1 MFGDPF
7 YHATMRKSVAV
18 FGTLFNNLQVV
29 RRNSSGNVI
38 NTLKVPLAYGPK
50 QKFLAALDRDT
61 GRDASLAI
69 KLPRMAFEI
78 TSLAI
83 DANQR
88 LVKRAAIEETNTSD
102 VTKKKLI
109 KHYTT
114 YDIGMSLYILAKN
127 QDDGL
132 QLVEQIL
139 PYFQPE
145 YTVTIKPIDG
155 WTTLK
160 QDVPVVL
167 TGIQI
172 NDEYE
177 GDYTARRVLTYQLD
191 FTMKM
196 KFYGPA
202 SNTGIIRE
210 INIDFEGDSS
220 MSQLLEEMDI
230 RVTQTEAGPDDN
242 YTVTTVIDGGG
253 NNVQTS
259 TSTYTLTVAAKGI
272 GTGNAYYYGT
282 TQQAGFTFQR
292 GGTYVFNYPS
302 AHPLRFST
310 TSNGTHTA
318 GADQYTA
325 GVNENSSTQIQIT
338 IDDNTPDVLYYYCT
352 NHSAMGGRIDIV
364 T

>member
-7 YHATMRKSVAV
+7 YHATVRKSVAV
-18 FGTLFNNLQVV
+18 FGTLFNNLKVV
-29 RRNSSGNVI
+29 RRNAAGNII

-50 QKFLAALDRDT
+50 QKFIAALDRDT
-61 GRDASLAI
+61 GKDASLAI

-78 TSLAI
+78 TSLAL
-83 DANQR
+83 DPNQR
-88 LVKRAAIEETNTSD
+88 LVKRAALEEANASD

-145 YTVTIKPIDG
+145 YTVTIRPIDG

-160 QDVPVVL
+160 QDVPLVL
-167 TGIQI
+167 SAVSI

-177 GDYTARRVLTYQLD
+177 GDYATRRVLTYQLD

-210 INIDFEGDSS
+210 INIDFEGDRS

-230 RVTQTEAGPDDN
+230 RVTQPEAQPGDN
-242 YTVTTVIDGGG
+242 YTVTTTIDGGG
-253 NNVQTS
+253 NNVQTG
-259 TSTYTLTVAAKGI
+259 TSIYTLTVAAKTI

-282 TQQAGFTFQR
+282 TQQAGFTLQR

-302 AHPLRFST
+302 AHPLKFST
-310 TSNGTHTA
+310 TSDGTHA
-318 GADQYTA
+318 SGDQYTA

-338 IDDNTPDVLYYYCT
+338 VDNDTPSTLYYFCS
-352 NHSAMGGRIDIV
+352 NHSGMGGRLDIV

>member
-114 YDIGMSLYILAKN
+114 YDITYYQYLLPPTTTFMNIAF
-127 QDDGL
+127 
-132 QLVEQIL
+132 LVHE
-139 PYFQPE
+139 F
-145 YTVTIKPIDG
+145 
-155 WTTLK
+155 
-160 QDVPVVL
+160 
-167 TGIQI
+167 
-172 NDEYE
+172 
-177 GDYTARRVLTYQLD
+177 
-191 FTMKM
+191 F
-196 KFYGPA
+196 
-202 SNTGIIRE
+202 
-210 INIDFEGDSS
+210 
-220 MSQLLEEMDI
+220 
-230 RVTQTEAGPDDN
+230 
-242 YTVTTVIDGGG
+242 
-253 NNVQTS
+253 
-259 TSTYTLTVAAKGI
+259 
-272 GTGNAYYYGT
+272 
-282 TQQAGFTFQR
+282 
-292 GGTYVFNYPS
+292 
-302 AHPLRFST
+302 
-310 TSNGTHTA
+310 
-318 GADQYTA
+318 
-325 GVNENSSTQIQIT
+325 
-338 IDDNTPDVLYYYCT
+338 
-352 NHSAMGGRIDIV
+352 
-364 T
+364 

>member
-18 FGTLFNNLQVV
+18 FGTLFNNLKVV
-29 RRNSSGNVI
+29 RRNSAGNII
-38 NTLKVPLAYGPK
+38 NTMKVPLAYGPK

-61 GRDASLAI
+61 GRDASMAI

-78 TSLAI
+78 TSLAL
-83 DANQR
+83 DPNQR
-88 LVKRAAIEETNTSD
+88 LVKRAAIQETNTSD
-102 VTKKKLI
+102 NTKKKLI

-132 QLVEQIL
+132 QIMEQIL

-145 YTVTIKPIDG
+145 YTVTIRPVDG

-160 QDVPVVL
+160 QDVPLVL
-167 TGIQI
+167 TGVQI
-172 NDEYE
+172 SDEYE

-210 INIDFEGDSS
+210 INIDFNNDKAG
-220 MSQLLEEMDI
+220 SQILEEMDF
-230 RVTQTEAGPDDN
+230 RVTQSEADADDD
-242 YTVTTVIDGGG
+242 YTVTTTIDGGG
-253 NNVQTS
+253 YNQQTG
-259 TSTYTLTVAAKGI
+259 TSTYTLTVAAKTI
-272 GTGNAYYYGT
+272 GTGNAYYYGS
-282 TQQAGFTFQR
+282 TQQAGFTLQR
-292 GGTYVFNYPS
+292 GGTYTFNHPT

-310 TSNGTHTA
+310 TSDGTHA
-318 GADQYTA
+318 S
-325 GVNENSSTQIQIT
+325 GVEYLTNVNKTSGVSTIE
-338 IDDNTPDVLYYYCT
+338 IDDNTPNTLYYYCSV
-352 NHSAMGGRIDIV
+352 HSGMGGRLDIV

>member
-7 YHATMRKSVAV
+7 YHATVRKSVAV
-18 FGTLFNNLQVV
+18 FGTLFNNLKVV
-29 RRNSSGNVI
+29 RRNSAGNII

-78 TSLAI
+78 TSLAL
-83 DANQR
+83 DPAQR
-88 LVKRAAIEETNTSD
+88 LVKRAALEEINTSD
-102 VTKKKLI
+102 ASKKKLI

-114 YDIGMSLYILAKN
+114 YDIGMSLYILSKN

-167 TGIQI
+167 SGVQI
-172 NDEYE
+172 ADEYE
-177 GDYTARRVLTYQLD
+177 GDMTTRRVLTYQLD

-196 KFYGPA
+196 KFYGPQ

-210 INIDFEGDSS
+210 INIDFEGDRS
-220 MSQLLEEMDI
+220 MSQLLEEMDL
-230 RVTQTEAGPDDN
+230 RVTQPEAKAGDD
-242 YTVTTVIDGGG
+242 YTVTTTIDGGG
-253 NNVQTS
+253 NNEQSGT
-259 TSTYTLTVAAKGI
+259 TTYTLTVAAKYI
-272 GTGNAYYYGT
+272 GSGNAYYYNGQ
-282 TQQAGFTFQR
+282 QQAGFTLHR
-292 GGTYVFNYPS
+292 GGTYIFNYPS

-310 TSNGTHTA
+310 TSDGTHA
-318 GADQYTA
+318 GGDIYTA
-325 GVNENSSTQIQIT
+325 GVTQNSSTQIQIEV
-338 IDDNTPDVLYYYCT
+338 DENTPSVLYYFCT
-352 NHSAMGGRIDIV
+352 NHPAMGGRLDIV

>member
-1 MFGDPF
+1 MFGDPY
-7 YHATMRKSVAV
+7 YHATMRKSVAI

-29 RRNSSGNVI
+29 RRNSAGNVI

-50 QKFLAALDRDT
+50 QKFLARLDQES
-61 GRDASLAI
+61 GFDASMAI
-69 KLPRMAFEI
+69 KLPRMAFDI
-78 TSLAI
+78 TSLAL
-83 DANQR
+83 DPAQR
-88 LVKRAAIEETNTSD
+88 LVKRAAISEVNTSD
-102 VTKKKLI
+102 GNKKKLI

-132 QLVEQIL
+132 QIMEQIL

-160 QDVPVVL
+160 QDVPLVL
-167 TGIQI
+167 TAVQI

-177 GDYTARRVLTYQLD
+177 SDFTQRRVLTYQLD

-202 SNTGIIRE
+202 TNTGIIRE
-210 INIDFEGDSS
+210 INLDFYGDSS
-220 MSQLLEEMDI
+220 MNNLLEEMDI
-230 RVTQTEAGPDDN
+230 RVTQTAADADDN
-242 YTVTTVIDGGG
+242 YTVTTVVDGGG
-253 NNVQTS
+253 DNRQTG
-259 TSTYTLTVAAKGI
+259 TATYTLTVGAKTI
-272 GTGNAYYYGT
+272 GTGNAYYYNNIQG
-282 TQQAGFTFQR
+282 AGFTFQR
-292 GGTYVFNYPS
+292 GGTYIFNYPS

-310 TSNGTHTA
+310 TNDGTH
-318 GADQYTA
+318 GGGVEYTV
-325 GVNENSSTQIQIT
+325 GKNQNSSTQIQIT
-338 IDDNTPDVLYYYCT
+338 IDDNTPDILYYYCSI
-352 NHSAMGGRIDIV
+352 HPGMGGRIDIV